1 LKAQIKT
8 SRNER
13 GEICDQGLSFLGG
26 LDMPYAAVSSTNTAG
41 LHFKCTFFLDVLC
54 KKEDHLIHGWSSSM
68 LGPLGVED

>member
-1 LKAQIKT
+1 
-8 SRNER
+8 
-13 GEICDQGLSFLGG
+13 
-26 LDMPYAAVSSTNTAG
+26 MPYAAVSSTNTAG